1 VRNADR
7 PIMTLWHGGGF
18 GERQVFTGF
27 QLWYWRRPDQIKIVD
42 WVLQT
47 VWGLPRQNVPR

>member
-1 VRNADR
+1 
-7 PIMTLWHGGGF
+7 
-18 GERQVFTGF
+18 VFTGF
-27 QLWYWRRPDQIKIVD
+27 QLWYWRRPDQIRIVD